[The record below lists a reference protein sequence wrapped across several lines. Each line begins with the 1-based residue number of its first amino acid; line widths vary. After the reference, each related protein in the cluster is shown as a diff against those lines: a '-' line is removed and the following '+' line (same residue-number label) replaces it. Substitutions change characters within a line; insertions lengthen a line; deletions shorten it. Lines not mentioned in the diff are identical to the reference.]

1 MSDTDHMTHALR
13 LGARGLGSVW
23 PNPAVGCVIVKDGV
37 VLGRGWTQ
45 KGGRPHAETMALAQA
60 GPRARGATAYVTLEP
75 CAHHGQTPP
84 CAEALIA
91 AGVARVVTALTDP
104 DPRVAGRGHA
114 MLRKAGIT
122 VVEGVL
128 QAEASRANAGFL
140 KRVTQ
145 GLPFVTLKLAASL
158 DGRIATASGE
168 SRWLTGPA
176 ARRRVHLMR
185 MSHDAVMIGVG
196 TALADDPDLTVRN
209 MGAQHQP
216 IRILLDTKLRHSPQ
230 SRLGATARNYPVW
243 ILHGPDASLL
253 TRRAWAAT
261 GAVLHEIAQGSGRID
276 ATAALR
282 HLAGQGLSRV
292 LCEGG
297 GTLAASL
304 IRARLVDD
312 LALFSAGL
320 LLGADG
326 LPAVADLNL
335 AALSDA
341 PRPKLR
347 HVEVL
352 GPEMTGPEMTGPE
365 MAGPDMLGLWSL

>member
-1 MSDTDHMTHALR
+1 MSDTDHMAHALR

-23 PNPAVGCVIVKDGV
+23 PNPAVGCVIVKEGV

-45 KGGRPHAETMALAQA
+45 RGGRPHAETMALQQA
-60 GPRARGATAYVTLEP
+60 GPGARGAVAYVTLEP

-84 CAEALIA
+84 CAKALIA

-104 DPRVAGRGHA
+104 DPRVAGRGHQ
-114 MLRKAGIT
+114 MLREAGIM

-128 QAEASRANAGFL
+128 QDEASRANAGFL

-145 GLPFVTLKLAASL
+145 ALPFVTLKLAASL

-168 SRWLTGPA
+168 SRWLTGPL

-196 TALADDPDLTVRN
+196 TALADDPDLTVRDL
-209 MGAQHQP
+209 GAVHQP
-216 IRILLDTKLRHSPQ
+216 IRVLLDTHLRHSPH
-230 SRLGATARNYPVW
+230 SRLGAGGASVW
-243 ILHGPDASLL
+243 VLHGPDAPLVA
-253 TRRAWAAT
+253 RDAWAAT
-261 GAVLHEIAQGSGRID
+261 GAVLQEVALSRASID
-276 ATAALR
+276 AGAALR
-282 HLAGQGLSRV
+282 LLAGQGLTRI

-304 IRARLVDD
+304 ICAGLVDD

-320 LLGADG
+320 VLGADG
-326 LPAVADLNL
+326 LSAVASLNL
-335 AALSDA
+335 GALSDA

-347 HVEVL
+347 HVEAL
-352 GPEMTGPEMTGPE
+352 GPDT
-365 MAGPDMLGLWSL
+365 LGIWSL